1 MYAHFQSLLKAI
13 RELPISELDKR
24 QPMLVGLLAQ
34 IVNHETQDGAITAAA
49 GNKALEQ
56 MDYWQTLA
64 EVLKD
69 CGFERLGNGHFSAAY
84 KHELLPGKVIKVG
97 FKKEDSGAAYVAFC
111 RMHQGRAGIPTV
123 HDVQR
128 HAGCY
133 TVILDELQ
141 EFRNTDV
148 EGLDEQFYAVQYVID
163 AGYDVPK
170 VLAMYPQC
178 AEHTALIESAIEIR
192 KFFSG
197 IARFDIHS
205 GNVMVDSKGNLV
217 ITDPVSFSHD
227 KEELPMDVE
236 GLLAEVERAAQ
247 LRMIERCRERKAR
260 REPNGKFQHM
270 RRLHCKARRRH
281 RKVEAKRKAA
291 AAQIIKGF
299 DLSELEVRM
308 AANIVLA
315 QKIEWR
321 APYGLQ
327 LTHSQQLKDCRGRIY
342 PII

>member
-1 MYAHFQSLLKAI
+1 MYEYFQSLLKAI
-13 RELPISELDKR
+13 RELPTNELDKR
-24 QPMLVGLLAQ
+24 QPKLVDLLAQ
-34 IVNHETQDGAITAAA
+34 IVNHETQDGTITAAA
-49 GNKALEQ
+49 GNTALEL

-133 TVILDELQ
+133 TVVLDELQ
-141 EFRNTDV
+141 EYLDTEG
-148 EGLDEQFYAVQYVID
+148 EGLVDQFRCVHYAID
-163 AGYDVPK
+163 AGYSKERLLDEDK
-170 VLAMYPQC
+170 SYTKY
-178 AEHTALIESAIEIR
+178 TALIESAIEIR

-197 IARFDIHS
+197 IARFDLHS

-236 GLLAEVERAAQ
+236 GLLAEVERVAQ
-247 LRMIERCRERKAR
+247 LRMIERCRARKAR
-260 REPNGKFQHM
+260 RDPNGNFQYL
-270 RRLHCKARRRH
+270 RRMRRRH
-281 RKVEAKRKAA
+281 RKAMAKRAA
-291 AAQIIKGF
+291 VTTQKIQRF

-308 AANIVLA
+308 AANIVHAMDA
-315 QKIEWR
+315 QK
-321 APYGLQ
+321 
-327 LTHSQQLKDCRGRIY
+327 LKDCAEGLGAKIQT
-342 PII
+342 PTHITP

>member
-1 MYAHFQSLLKAI
+1 MYEYFQSLLKAI
-13 RELPISELDKR
+13 RELPINELDKR
-24 QPMLVGLLAQ
+24 QPMLVDLLAQ
-34 IVNHETQDGAITAAA
+34 IVNHETQDGTITAAA
-49 GNKALEQ
+49 GNKALEH
-56 MDYWQTLA
+56 MEYWQTLA

-133 TVILDELQ
+133 TVVLDELQ
-141 EFRNTDV
+141 EYGNTDV
-148 EGLDEQFYAVQYVID
+148 EGLNKQFYAVQYAID

-170 VLAMYPQC
+170 VLAMYPDC
-178 AEHTALIESAIEIR
+178 TEHTALIESAIEIH

-197 IARFDIHS
+197 IACFDIHS
-205 GNVMVDSKGNLV
+205 GNVMVDRTGNLV

-236 GLLAEVERAAQ
+236 GLIAEVERAAQ
-247 LRMIERCRERKAR
+247 LRMIERCRARKAR
-260 REPNGKFQHM
+260 RDPKGGFQRM
-270 RRLHCKARRRH
+270 RRLRCQSRRH
-281 RKVEAKRKAA
+281 SRKVMAKRAA
-291 AAQIIKGF
+291 ESAQ
-299 DLSELEVRM
+299 R
-308 AANIVLA
+308 
-315 QKIEWR
+315 IEWR
-321 APYGLQ
+321 APSGLPVFDPQ
-327 LTHSQQLKDCRGRIY
+327 KLRDCAEGLGA
-342 PII
+342 II

>member
-1 MYAHFQSLLKAI
+1 MYEYFQSLLKAI
-13 RELPISELDKR
+13 RELPINELDKR
-24 QPMLVGLLAQ
+24 QPMLVDLLAQ

-49 GNKALEQ
+49 GNTALER

-84 KHELLPGKVIKVG
+84 KHEMLPGKVIKVG

-133 TVILDELQ
+133 TVVLDELQ
-141 EFRNTDV
+141 EYGGTSDAR
-148 EGLDEQFYAVQYVID
+148 LDNQYFCVSMAID
-163 AGYDVPK
+163 AGYNKERLV
-170 VLAMYPQC
+170 
-178 AEHTALIESAIEIR
+178 AEHPEYSQYTALIESAIEIR

-205 GNVMVDSKGNLV
+205 GNVMVDRTGNLV

-260 REPNGKFQHM
+260 RDPNGRFQRS
-270 RRLHCKARRRH
+270 RRIRCKARRGH
-281 RKVEAKRKAA
+281 RKNAAKA
-291 AAQIIKGF
+291 
-299 DLSELEVRM
+299 L
-308 AANIVLA
+308 

-321 APYGLQ
+321 AP
-327 LTHSQQLKDCRGRIY
+327 SQAFNLGEAEARMAANIMHALDAQKLKDCAGAFGA
-342 PII
+342 II

>member
-1 MYAHFQSLLKAI
+1 MYEYFQSLLKAI
-13 RELPISELDKR
+13 RELPINELDKR
-24 QPMLVGLLAQ
+24 QPMLVDLLAQ

-49 GNKALEQ
+49 GNKALEH

-64 EVLKD
+64 EVMND

-84 KHELLPGKVIKVG
+84 KHELLPGRVIKVG

-133 TVILDELQ
+133 TVVLDELQ
-141 EFRNTDV
+141 EYRDTDV
-148 EGLDEQFYAVQYVID
+148 VGLGEQFFAVQYAID
-163 AGYDVPK
+163 AGYSISQLMK
-170 VLAMYPQC
+170 VYPEC
-178 AEHTALIESAIEIR
+178 TKHTALIESAIEIR

-197 IARFDIHS
+197 IACFDIHS
-205 GNVMVDSKGNLV
+205 GNVMVDRTGNLV

-236 GLLAEVERAAQ
+236 DLLAEVERAAQ

-260 REPNGKFQHM
+260 RDPNGNFQYF
-270 RRLHCKARRRH
+270 RRHNCKARRRH
-281 RKVEAKRKAA
+281 RKAMAKRAA
-291 AAQIIKGF
+291 ESAQ
-299 DLSELEVRM
+299 R
-308 AANIVLA
+308 
-315 QKIEWR
+315 IEWR
-321 APYGLQ
+321 APTGMQ
-327 LTHSQQLKDCRGRIY
+327 VMNAQKLKDCAEGLGA
-342 PII
+342 II

>member
-1 MYAHFQSLLKAI
+1 MYEYFQSLLKAI
-13 RELPISELDKR
+13 RELPINELDKR
-24 QPMLVGLLAQ
+24 QPMLVDLLAQ

-56 MDYWQTLA
+56 MDYWLTLA
-64 EVLKD
+64 EVVAD
-69 CGFERLGNGHFSAAY
+69 CNFVRLGNGHFSAAY

-133 TVILDELQ
+133 TVVLDELQ
-141 EFRNTDV
+141 EYRDTDV
-148 EGLDEQFYAVQYVID
+148 EGLDDQFYAVQYAID
-163 AGYDVPK
+163 AGYSISQLMK
-170 VLAMYPQC
+170 VYPEC
-178 AEHTALIESAIEIR
+178 TKYTALIESAIEIR

-260 REPNGKFQHM
+260 RDPNGKSQRM
-270 RRLHCKARRRH
+270 RRLRCKARRQH
-281 RKVEAKRKAA
+281 RKNMAKV
-291 AAQIIKGF
+291 I
-299 DLSELEVRM
+299 
-308 AANIVLA
+308 

-321 APYGLQ
+321 APSGLQ
-327 LTHSQQLKDCRGRIY
+327 VMDAQKLKDCAEGLGA
-342 PII
+342 II

>member
-1 MYAHFQSLLKAI
+1 MYEYFQSLLKAI
-13 RELPISELDKR
+13 RELPINELDKR
-24 QPMLVGLLAQ
+24 QPMLVDLLAQ

-49 GNKALEQ
+49 GNTALER

-64 EVLKD
+64 EVMKD

-84 KHELLPGKVIKVG
+84 KHEMLPGKVIKVG

-133 TVILDELQ
+133 TVVLDELQ
-141 EFRNTDV
+141 EYHSSDA
-148 EGLDEQFYAVQYVID
+148 EGIGYQYYCVQYAID
-163 AGYDVPK
+163 VGYNK
-170 VLAMYPQC
+170 ERLLAEGAAY
-178 AEHTALIESAIEIR
+178 AKYIALIESAIEIR

-205 GNVMVDSKGNLV
+205 GNVMVDRTGNLV

-260 REPNGKFQHM
+260 RDPNGRFQRS
-270 RRLHCKARRRH
+270 RRIRCKARRGH
-281 RKVEAKRKAA
+281 RKHAAKALQKIEWRAPS
-291 AAQIIKGF
+291 KGF

-308 AANIVLA
+308 AANIMHA
-315 QKIEWR
+315 
-321 APYGLQ
+321 
-327 LTHSQQLKDCRGRIY
+327 QQLKDCRGRIY

>member
-13 RELPISELDKR
+13 RELPINELDKR
-24 QPMLVGLLAQ
+24 QPMLVDLLAQ
-34 IVNHETQDGAITAAA
+34 IVNHETQDGAITVAA
-49 GNKALEQ
+49 GNTALER

-84 KHELLPGKVIKVG
+84 KHELLPGRVIKVG

-123 HDVQR
+123 HAVQR

-133 TVILDELQ
+133 TVVLDELQ
-141 EFRNTDV
+141 EYGSSDA
-148 EGLDEQFYAVQYVID
+148 EGIDDQYRCVQYAID
-163 AGYDVPK
+163 AGYNK
-170 VLAMYPQC
+170 AQLLAENPEYLQY
-178 AEHTALIESAIEIR
+178 TALIESAVEIR

-197 IARFDIHS
+197 IARFDIHD
-205 GNVMVDSKGNLV
+205 GNVMVDRTGNLV

-260 REPNGKFQHM
+260 RDPNGRFQRS
-270 RRLHCKARRRH
+270 RRIRCKARRGH
-281 RKVEAKRKAA
+281 RKHAAKA
-291 AAQIIKGF
+291 
-299 DLSELEVRM
+299 L
-308 AANIVLA
+308 

-321 APYGLQ
+321 AP
-327 LTHSQQLKDCRGRIY
+327 SQAFNLGEAEERMAANIIHALDAQRLKDCRGRIY

>member
-1 MYAHFQSLLKAI
+1 MYEYFQSLLKAI
-13 RELPISELDKR
+13 RELPINELDKR
-24 QPMLVGLLAQ
+24 QPMLVDLLAQ

-49 GNKALEQ
+49 GNTALER

-133 TVILDELQ
+133 TVVLDELQ
-141 EFRNTDV
+141 EYHTSDAD
-148 EGLDEQFYAVQYVID
+148 GIDDQYYCVQYAID
-163 AGYDVPK
+163 AGYSKESLLTEDAARTK
-170 VLAMYPQC
+170 Y
-178 AEHTALIESAIEIR
+178 TALIESAIEIR
-192 KFFSG
+192 KFFQG
-197 IARFDIHS
+197 IASFDIHS

-217 ITDPVSFSHD
+217 ITDPVSFSHG

-247 LRMIERCRERKAR
+247 LRMIERCRVRKAR
-260 REPNGKFQHM
+260 RDPNGTFQQ
-270 RRLHCKARRRH
+270 RRRRGCKARRHH
-281 RKVEAKRKAA
+281 RKAEAKRKAA
-291 AAQIIKGF
+291 ALQKIQGF
-299 DLSELEVRM
+299 DLSGLKVRM
-308 AANIVLA
+308 AANIMHA
-315 QKIEWR
+315 
-321 APYGLQ
+321 
-327 LTHSQQLKDCRGRIY
+327 QQLKDCRGRIY

>member
-13 RELPISELDKR
+13 RELPINELDKR
-24 QPMLVGLLAQ
+24 QPMLVDLLAQ

-49 GNKALEQ
+49 GNTALER
-56 MDYWQTLA
+56 MDYWQTLT
-64 EVLKD
+64 EVTAD
-69 CGFERLGNGHFSAAY
+69 CDFVRLGNGHFSAAY

-133 TVILDELQ
+133 TVVLDELQ
-141 EFRNTDV
+141 EFRDT
-148 EGLDEQFYAVQYVID
+148 EGLDEQFYAVQYAID

-170 VLAMYPQC
+170 VLAMYPEC
-178 AEHTALIESAIEIR
+178 AEYTALIESAIEIR

-260 REPNGKFQHM
+260 RDPNGRFQRS
-270 RRLHCKARRRH
+270 RRIRCKTRRGH
-281 RKVEAKRKAA
+281 RKHAAKA
-291 AAQIIKGF
+291 
-299 DLSELEVRM
+299 L
-308 AANIVLA
+308 

-321 APYGLQ
+321 APAGLPVFDPQ
-327 LTHSQQLKDCRGRIY
+327 KLKDCPEAFGA
-342 PII
+342 II

>member
-1 MYAHFQSLLKAI
+1 MYEYFQSLLKAI
-13 RELPISELDKR
+13 RELPINELDKR
-24 QPMLVGLLAQ
+24 QPMLVDLLAQ

-49 GNKALEQ
+49 GNTALER

-84 KHELLPGKVIKVG
+84 KHEMLPGKVIKVG

-133 TVILDELQ
+133 TVVLDELK
-141 EFRNTDV
+141 EYGGTSDAH
-148 EGLDEQFYAVQYVID
+148 LDNQYYCVQYAIA
-163 AGYDVPK
+163 AGYNK
-170 VLAMYPQC
+170 ERLLAED
-178 AEHTALIESAIEIR
+178 AEYAKYTALIESAIEVR

-205 GNVMVDSKGNLV
+205 GNVMVDRTGNLV

-247 LRMIERCRERKAR
+247 LRMIQRCRERKAR
-260 REPNGKFQHM
+260 RDPNGRFQRS
-270 RRLHCKARRRH
+270 RRIRCKARRGH
-281 RKVEAKRKAA
+281 RKHAAKA
-291 AAQIIKGF
+291 
-299 DLSELEVRM
+299 L
-308 AANIVLA
+308 

-321 APYGLQ
+321 APSGLQ
-327 LTHSQQLKDCRGRIY
+327 VIKWPNLAEVEERMAANIVHALDAQQLKDCRGRIY

>member
-1 MYAHFQSLLKAI
+1 MYEYFQSLLKAI
-13 RELPISELDKR
+13 RELPINELDKR
-24 QPMLVGLLAQ
+24 QPMLVDLLAQ
-34 IVNHETQDGAITAAA
+34 IVNHETQDGALTAAA
-49 GNKALEQ
+49 GNTALEG
-56 MDYWQTLA
+56 MSYWQTLR
-64 EVLKD
+64 EVTAD
-69 CGFERLGNGHFSAAY
+69 CDFVRLGNGHFSAAY

-133 TVILDELQ
+133 TVVLDELQ
-141 EFRNTDV
+141 EYRGSSDV
-148 EGLDEQFYAVQYVID
+148 DGIDDQYSCVAYAID
-163 AGYDVPK
+163 AGYNK
-170 VLAMYPQC
+170 ERLLAED
-178 AEHTALIESAIEIR
+178 AEYAKYTALIESAIEIR

-247 LRMIERCRERKAR
+247 LRMIQRCRERKAR
-260 REPNGKFQHM
+260 RDPNGNFQYF
-270 RRLHCKARRRH
+270 RRHNCKARRRH
-281 RKVEAKRKAA
+281 RKAMAKRTAA
-291 AAQIIKGF
+291 AAQKIRGF

-308 AANIVLA
+308 AANIMHA
-315 QKIEWR
+315 ID
-321 APYGLQ
+321 A
-327 LTHSQQLKDCRGRIY
+327 QQLKDCRGRIY

>member
-1 MYAHFQSLLKAI
+1 
-13 RELPISELDKR
+13 
-24 QPMLVGLLAQ
+24 
-34 IVNHETQDGAITAAA
+34 
-49 GNKALEQ
+49 
-56 MDYWQTLA
+56 MDYWLTLA
-64 EVLKD
+64 EVMAD

-133 TVILDELQ
+133 TVVLDELQ
-141 EFRNTDV
+141 EFGISDA
-148 EGLDEQFYAVQYVID
+148 EGIGDQYWCVQYAID
-163 AGYDVPK
+163 AGYNK
-170 VLAMYPQC
+170 AQLLAENPEYSQY
-178 AEHTALIESAIEIR
+178 TALIESAVEIR

-205 GNVMVDSKGNLV
+205 GNVMVDRTGNLV

-236 GLLAEVERAAQ
+236 SLLAEVERVAQ
-247 LRMIERCRERKAR
+247 SRMIARCKARKAR
-260 REPNGKFQHM
+260 RDPNGNFQDM
-270 RRLHCKARRRH
+270 LRRRCKARRH
-281 RKVEAKRKAA
+281 FRKVEARRKAA
-291 AAQIIKGF
+291 NEWCAM
-299 DLSELEVRM
+299 D
-308 AANIVLA
+308 VL
-315 QKIEWR
+315 Q
-321 APYGLQ
+321 P
-327 LTHSQQLKDCRGRIY
+327 KDCRGRIY

>member
-1 MYAHFQSLLKAI
+1 MYEYFQSLLKAI
-13 RELPISELDKR
+13 RELPINELDKR
-24 QPMLVGLLAQ
+24 QPMLVDLLAQ

-49 GNKALEQ
+49 GDTALER

-64 EVLKD
+64 EVVSD

-133 TVILDELQ
+133 TVVLDELQ
-141 EFRNTDV
+141 EYRDTEG
-148 EGLDEQFYAVQYVID
+148 EGLDEQFYAVHYAID

-170 VLAMYPQC
+170 VLAMCPEC
-178 AEHTALIESAIEIR
+178 AEHTALIESAVEIR

-205 GNVMVDSKGNLV
+205 GNVMVDRTGNLV

-227 KEELPMDVE
+227 NEELPMDVE

-247 LRMIERCRERKAR
+247 LRMIERCRVRKAR
-260 REPNGKFQHM
+260 RDPNGNFLRM

-281 RKVEAKRKAA
+281 RKAMVKRAA
-291 AAQIIKGF
+291 ESAQ
-299 DLSELEVRM
+299 R
-308 AANIVLA
+308 
-315 QKIEWR
+315 IEWR
-321 APYGLQ
+321 APAGLPVFD
-327 LTHSQQLKDCRGRIY
+327 QQKLKDCRGRIY

>member
-1 MYAHFQSLLKAI
+1 MYEYFQSLLKAI
-13 RELPISELDKR
+13 RELPINELDKR
-24 QPMLVGLLAQ
+24 QPMLVDLLAQ

-49 GNKALEQ
+49 GNTALER

-84 KHELLPGKVIKVG
+84 KHEMLPGKVIKVG

-111 RMHQGRAGIPTV
+111 RMHQGCAGIPTV

-133 TVILDELQ
+133 TVVLDELQ
-141 EFRNTDV
+141 EYNLSDA
-148 EGLDEQFYAVQYVID
+148 EGIDDQYYCVQYAID
-163 AGYDVPK
+163 AGYNK
-170 VLAMYPQC
+170 ERLLAED
-178 AEHTALIESAIEIR
+178 AEYAKYTALIESAIEIR

-247 LRMIERCRERKAR
+247 LRMIQRCRERKAR
-260 REPNGKFQHM
+260 RDPNGNFQYF
-270 RRLHCKARRRH
+270 RRHNCKARRRH
-281 RKVEAKRKAA
+281 RKAMAKRTAA
-291 AAQIIKGF
+291 AAQKIREF
-299 DLSELEVRM
+299 DLSALEVRM
-308 AANIVLA
+308 AANIMHA
-315 QKIEWR
+315 
-321 APYGLQ
+321 
-327 LTHSQQLKDCRGRIY
+327 QQLKDCRGRIY

>member
-1 MYAHFQSLLKAI
+1 MYEYFQSLLKAI
-13 RELPISELDKR
+13 RELPINELDKR
-24 QPMLVGLLAQ
+24 QPMLVDLLAQ

-49 GNKALEQ
+49 GNTALER
-56 MDYWQTLA
+56 MDYWQTLR
-64 EVLKD
+64 EVTAD
-69 CGFERLGNGHFSAAY
+69 CDFVRLGNGHFSAAY

-133 TVILDELQ
+133 TVVLDELQ
-141 EFRNTDV
+141 EFRDTEG
-148 EGLDEQFYAVQYVID
+148 EGLDEQFYAVQYAID

-247 LRMIERCRERKAR
+247 LRMIERCRDRKAR
-260 REPNGKFQHM
+260 RDPNGNFQYF
-270 RRLHCKARRRH
+270 RRHNCKARRRH
-281 RKVEAKRKAA
+281 RKAMAKRAA
-291 AAQIIKGF
+291 ETAQRAKEFNLGEIEARI
-299 DLSELEVRM
+299 
-308 AANIVLA
+308 AANIVHA
-315 QKIEWR
+315 QDAHGWR
-321 APYGLQ
+321 RPEAFNAV
-327 LTHSQQLKDCRGRIY
+327 I
-342 PII
+342 